1 MCLKNNSQILDNK
14 KMKHLSEGR
23 KMFVSVMVV
32 FAVYALIFIVFE
44 DYDRK
49 FLQPLPYGRELA
61 APQQSSSELD
71 SAFQLAQPFDE
82 VSDWHLL
89 LFSLVVMVGLA
100 FLLHRYARRMDE
112 RISRE
117 QAAKENQ
124 MRRELTQNIAH
135 ELKTPVASILGYTD
149 TILDNPEMPSD
160 TQRQFIRRTNAQA
173 HRLTALLQ
181 DISTLNRMDYAAPPS
196 PQSSGQLPSG
206 RGATFTMERTDVSA
220 IVSDIVQETAIALVK
235 RHMTLNNC
243 LPQSIIIHGN
253 PSLIYS
259 IFRNLVDN
267 AINYAGE
274 GTTIDVSA
282 EQADKCWMFRFS
294 DNGVGIAPEH
304 LPRIFERFYRIDK
317 SRSRSIGGT
326 GLGLA
331 IVKNAIL
338 LHGGTITAR
347 LSEQGGLE
355 FEFTLK
361 SK

>member
-1 MCLKNNSQILDNK
+1 
-14 KMKHLSEGR
+14 MKHLSEGR
-23 KMFVSVMVV
+23 KMFISVMVI
-32 FAVYALIFIVFE
+32 FAIYALIFIVFE

-49 FLQPLPYGRELA
+49 YIE
-61 APQQSSSELD
+61 
-71 SAFQLAQPFDE
+71 PFE
-82 VSDWHLL
+82 EASDWHLL

-149 TILDNPEMPSD
+149 TILDDPQMTSA
-160 TQRQFIRRTNAQA
+160 TLRQFIQRTNVQAQ
-173 HRLTALLQ
+173 RLTALLQ
-181 DISTLNRMDYAAPPS
+181 DISTLNRMDYAAH
-196 PQSSGQLPSG
+196 QL
-206 RGATFTMERTDVSA
+206 TKERADVLA
-220 IVSDIVQETAIALVK
+220 IVSDIVEETTIALQK
-235 RHMTLNNC
+235 HHMTLNNC
-243 LPQSIIIHGN
+243 LPQGIIIQGN

-274 GTTIDVSA
+274 GTTIDISA
-282 EQADKCWMFRFS
+282 EQTDKCWTFRFS

-317 SRSRSIGGT
+317 SRSRTIGGT

-331 IVKNAIL
+331 IVKNAVIM
-338 LHGGTITAR
+338 HGGTITAR
-347 LSEQGGLE
+347 LAEKGGLV
-355 FEFTLK
+355 FDFLLK
-361 SK
+361 KK

>member
-1 MCLKNNSQILDNK
+1 MK
-14 KMKHLSEGR
+14 KLSEGR

-32 FAVYALIFIVFE
+32 FAAYALIFILFE

-49 FLQPLPYGRELA
+49 FIK
-61 APQQSSSELD
+61 
-71 SAFQLAQPFDE
+71 PFDE

-100 FLLHRYARRMDE
+100 LLLHRYARHMDE

-149 TILDNPEMPSD
+149 TILDDPEMTED
-160 TQRQFIRRTNAQA
+160 TRQQFIVRTNAQA
-173 HRLTALLQ
+173 RRLTALLQ
-181 DISTLNRMDYAAPPS
+181 DISTLNRMDYAAY
-196 PQSSGQLPSG
+196 QI
-206 RGATFTMERTDVSA
+206 AMERTDVSE
-220 IVSDIVQETAIALVK
+220 IVGDIVQETTAALEK
-235 RHMTLNNC
+235 RHMTLNNY
-243 LPQSIIIHGN
+243 LPQSIIIQGN

-259 IFRNLVDN
+259 IFRNLIDN

-274 GTTIDVSA
+274 GTTIDISA
-282 EQADKCWMFRFS
+282 EPTDDYWTFRFS
-294 DNGVGIAPEH
+294 DNGVGIPAEH

-317 SRSRSIGGT
+317 SRSRMMGGT

-331 IVKNAIL
+331 IVKNAVL
-338 LHGGTITAR
+338 LHGGVITAHS
-347 LSEQGGLE
+347 LKQGGLE
-355 FEFTLK
+355 FDFTLRK
-361 SK
+361 K

>member
-1 MCLKNNSQILDNK
+1 MK
-14 KMKHLSEGR
+14 KLSEGR

-32 FAVYALIFIVFE
+32 FAVYALIFILFE

-49 FLQPLPYGRELA
+49 FL
-61 APQQSSSELD
+61 
-71 SAFQLAQPFDE
+71 QPFDE

-100 FLLHRYARRMDE
+100 FLLHRYAHRMDE

-149 TILDNPEMPSD
+149 TILDNPQMDSE
-160 TQRQFIRRTNAQA
+160 TQQQFIERTNAQA

-181 DISTLNRMDYAAPPS
+181 DISTLNRMDFAAH
-196 PQSSGQLPSG
+196 QL
-206 RGATFTMERTDVSA
+206 TMERTDVSV
-220 IVSDIVQETAIALVK
+220 IVSDIVQETALAIEK
-235 RHMTLNNC
+235 HHMRLNNC
-243 LPQSIIIHGN
+243 LPQHIVIKGN

-274 GTTIDVSA
+274 GKTIDISA
-282 EQADKCWMFRFS
+282 EQTDKYWTFRFC

-331 IVKNAIL
+331 IVKNAVL
-338 LHGGTITAR
+338 LHGGTITAQPA
-347 LSEQGGLE
+347 EGGGLE

-361 SK
+361 KK